1 MEFDIDALQAL
12 QETQPE
18 APEAFPCCNTC
29 KQL

>member
-18 APEAFPCCNTC
+18 APEALGCGLTC
-29 KQL
+29 QA